1 MTTAPRELP
10 GAKRTR
16 GTQCAVHQQAL
27 QAKLSSCSPEPQ
39 PHHAQAGPQTS
50 TVSICSFQYKTGLGV
65 GCGRELEQGK
75 GSFATRTFQI
85 QTLQQGMFS
94 EHSGGRKRCGY
105 GMFISETCCACS
117 LHSRHRL
124 SLRTFCAIR

>member
-10 GAKRTR
+10 RAARTR

-27 QAKLSSCSPEPQ
+27 QAKLSSRSPEPQ
-39 PHHAQAGPQTS
+39 PHRAQAGPQTS

-65 GCGRELEQGK
+65 GCGRELARGK

-85 QTLQQGMFS
+85 QTLQQGTFS
-94 EHSGGRKRCGY
+94 EHSRGRKRCGY
-105 GMFISETCCACS
+105 GMCISETCCAAFIQNTAS
-117 LHSRHRL
+117 L
-124 SLRTFCAIR
+124 